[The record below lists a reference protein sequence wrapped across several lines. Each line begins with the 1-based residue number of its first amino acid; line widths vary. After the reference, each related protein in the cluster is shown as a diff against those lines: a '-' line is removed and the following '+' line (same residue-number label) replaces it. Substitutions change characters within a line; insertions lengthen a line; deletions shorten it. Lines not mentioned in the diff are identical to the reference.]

1 MSVRLGVRI
10 HREQPPESVLSY
22 AQTVKRLGFDEVWVV
37 EDLTF
42 AGGLT
47 AAAAVLAAT
56 EGITV
61 GTGILAAVARNPVYL
76 AMEIATLERMFPGRI
91 VAGIGHGVQS
101 WMSAVGARAAS
112 PITALGET
120 LSSVEALLAG
130 RRVTVEGRYVRLDDV
145 ALAFPPVNP
154 PTLLAGVR
162 GPKSLSLAGATCDG
176 VLLAE
181 PASPPYIAWARAQVE
196 AAAAQAQRPE
206 PEIAVYTW
214 CCVDRDA
221 QTARQRLSPVL
232 EENLRDPGARIHLHG
247 QPFADEL
254 SARLDDPARLDN
266 AARLDDPAQHGP
278 GHLLEP
284 EWIDQLAVVGTPDEC
299 AAALQRLAQAGA
311 GHIILLPLPGD
322 ERAQIQAF
330 AHDVRPHLA

>member
-1 MSVRLGVRI
+1 MSARLGVRI

-22 AQTVKRLGFDEVWVV
+22 AQAVESLGFDEVWIV

-47 AAAAVLAAT
+47 AAAAVLAST
-56 EGITV
+56 ERITV
-61 GTGILAAVARNPVYL
+61 GTGILAAVVRNPVYL

-112 PITALGET
+112 PVTALGET

-145 ALAFPPVNP
+145 ALTFPPASP
-154 PTLLAGVR
+154 PPLLAGVR

-196 AAAAQAQRPE
+196 AAAAQAHRPE

-214 CCVDRDA
+214 CCVDRDS
-221 QTARQRLSPVL
+221 QTARQRLAPVL

-254 SARLDDPARLDN
+254 SARLDDPAH
-266 AARLDDPAQHGP
+266 LDDPARQGSS
-278 GHLLEP
+278 GHVLEP

-330 AHDVRPHLA
+330 AHDVRPLLP